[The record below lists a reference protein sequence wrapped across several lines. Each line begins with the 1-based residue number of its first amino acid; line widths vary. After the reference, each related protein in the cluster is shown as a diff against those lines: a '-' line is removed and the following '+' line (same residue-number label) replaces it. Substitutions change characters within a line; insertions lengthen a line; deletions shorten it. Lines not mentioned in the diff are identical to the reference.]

1 RARAAPPRALPDAL
15 PIWKEIAE
23 LVRQLAPLPDVPAR
37 VEPLG
42 PVGAASATPEHSAN
56 PSWHAFAQSMAPV
69 VRVLEPGLRPADW
82 IDDVQELDVLK
93 SDDATI
99 ALARAPLSD
108 GGNGSTPALARA
120 PLSDGGN
127 GSTPAPAR

>member
-1 RARAAPPRALPDAL
+1 IARAQFRTK
-15 PIWKEIAE
+15 KEIAE

-56 PSWHAFAQSMAPV
+56 PSWQTFAQSMAPV

-82 IDDVQELDVLK
+82 IDDVRDRDVLGTRVA
-93 SDDATI
+93 S
-99 ALARAPLSD
+99 
-108 GGNGSTPALARA
+108 
-120 PLSDGGN
+120 
-127 GSTPAPAR
+127 PAPARQPFDGDTRPTSAPARDAQPFGDTRSTSAPARQPF